1 MCALERS
8 EKGMDYFMEENKKI
22 EVVTGDS
29 SNLNISPVY
38 DNIKDAKPK
47 SATKKT
53 KNVVVP
59 EESHKQN
66 KVSKKK

>member
-1 MCALERS
+1 
-8 EKGMDYFMEENKKI
+8 MEEKKKI

-38 DNIKDAKPK
+38 EHIKTAKPK
-47 SATKKT
+47 SVNEKP

-59 EESHKQN
+59 EESHKEDKISKN
-66 KVSKKK
+66 KKEEK